1 MQVKK
6 HVTQDITSKD
16 IWSQKKMGFVLGG
29 GRCVKAYFAVKYVL
43 SIYMLN
49 SSKNDYGFYF

>member
-6 HVTQDITSKD
+6 YVTQDITSKD

-43 SIYMLN
+43 SVYMLN
-49 SSKNDYGFYF
+49 S